1 MRCAPPPC
9 LDQPLRNDRTTRDD
23 RVKQAEAAKPGTKLA
38 GYSVLAEI
46 GRGAASI
53 IYLVQDPKTKQIWA
67 LKHVLRETPKDQRF
81 IDQAEQ
87 EAMIGGKIGHPALRH
102 IEKCIKSRSLMTVKE
117 LFLVM
122 EYVDG
127 VSLENHRPKNLEQ
140 AVDVFRQVAR
150 GLAHMHS
157 RGFVHADMKPHNIVL
172 RDDGSVKIIDLGQ
185 SCAVGTVKP
194 RIQGTPDYIA
204 PEQVHLRPITP
215 KTDIYNLGATMY
227 WTLTGSHIPTA
238 LPKHDSLVGSLDD
251 HLIERPKPI
260 RELRPDLPEMLA
272 DVIMHSVEVESD
284 RRPASMDA
292 VADRLELIS
301 GKLRAAGQKKSDDE
315 SNERSGRPGAGP
327 GAGAGAPK

>member
-1 MRCAPPPC
+1 MRVPVA
-9 LDQPLRNDRTTRDD
+9 LDRLRVATGRPEPLAQRAHG
-23 RVKQAEAAKPGTKLA
+23 RVRL
-38 GYSVLAEI
+38 GYA
-46 GRGAASI
+46 
-53 IYLVQDPKTKQIWA
+53 
-67 LKHVLRETPKDQRF
+67 
-81 IDQAEQ
+81 
-87 EAMIGGKIGHPALRH
+87 
-102 IEKCIKSRSLMTVKE
+102 
-117 LFLVM
+117 
-122 EYVDG
+122 
-127 VSLENHRPKNLEQ
+127 
-140 AVDVFRQVAR
+140 
-150 GLAHMHS
+150 LAHMHS

-227 WTLTGSHIPTA
+227 WTLTGAHIPTA

-251 HLIERPKPI
+251 HLIEKPKPI

-292 VADRLELIS
+292 VADRLELIA
-301 GKLRAAGQKKSDDE
+301 GKLRAAGQRKGADE
-315 SNERSGRPGAGP
+315 EEHNERPGRS
-327 GAGAGAPK
+327 GAGAPK

>member
-1 MRCAPPPC
+1 M
-9 LDQPLRNDRTTRDD
+9 
-23 RVKQAEAAKPGTKLA
+23 KQAEAAKPGTKLA

-46 GRGAASI
+46 GRGAASV

-67 LKHVLRETPKDQRF
+67 LKHVVRETPKDQRF

-87 EAMIGGKIGHPALRH
+87 EAMIGAKIGHPALRH
-102 IEKCIKSRSLMTVKE
+102 IEKCIKTRSLMTVKE

-127 VSLENHRPKNLEQ
+127 VSLESHRPKTLVQ

-150 GLAHMHS
+150 GLAHMHG

-227 WTLTGSHIPTA
+227 WTLTGAHIPTA

-251 HLIERPKPI
+251 HLIEKPKPV
-260 RELRPDLPEMLA
+260 RDLRPDLPEMLA
-272 DVIMHSVEVESD
+272 EVIMHSVEVDSE
-284 RRPASMDA
+284 RRPASMDLI
-292 VADRLELIS
+292 ADRLDLVFA
-301 GKLRAAGQKKSDDE
+301 KLRSAGSRRGPDDDGDP
-315 SNERSGRPGAGP
+315 RSGNG
-327 GAGAGAPK
+327 K